1 MGRRDAEAEAEED
14 LESRVN
20 EALTQMLNKCN
31 VLDEWIVGIRAK
43 EPLFLFLHQ
52 ILFSLLLGLMI
63 T

>member
-1 MGRRDAEAEAEED
+1 MGRRDAEEEEEAED
-14 LESRVN
+14 LESWVN

-52 ILFSLLLGLMI
+52 ILLPLMI

>member
-1 MGRRDAEAEAEED
+1 MGRRDAEEEEAEN
-14 LESRVN
+14 LESWVN

-52 ILFSLLLGLMI
+52 ILLPLMI

>member
-1 MGRRDAEAEAEED
+1 MGRRDAEEEEAED
-14 LESRVN
+14 LESWVN

-43 EPLFLFLHQ
+43 EFLFLFLHQ
-52 ILFSLLLGLMI
+52 ILLPLMI